1 MDPAE
6 QISEEW
12 SSLSGLYTAEEADF
26 MSQFLSNSSIP
37 ENLYGNFNLGIPS
50 ALWPGHESTIVS
62 VTGSNN
68 SSYFPAN
75 ADNSNTIF
83 IPFSQGSSFTADDS
97 SNIFPTTS
105 GENCFLNDSVA
116 NIGYM
121 SMGFS
126 LGNAKFAPYSVQG
139 NDSQQIDENTDEELG
154 LEVIADKNL
163 QAHKECEVLVSE
175 PAEEDIASNLEE
187 KSGKRS
193 RSSMEVRKNKR
204 HVKSM
209 KKPKSAF
216 VSNTEEDRSHDLQG
230 QSLSNCRSDNDDP
243 NASQEL
249 NGGGCSSLSPKDSTT
264 LKLKGKSRSNR
275 GSATDPQS
283 VYARRRR
290 ERINERLKILQN
302 LVPNGTKV
310 DISTMLEEAVIYVK
324 FLQLQIKLLSSDD
337 LWMYAPIAYNGMNI
351 GLDLNITP
359 TKQP

>member
-26 MSQFLSNSSIP
+26 MSHLLGNCSLP
-37 ENLYGNFNLGIPS
+37 ENLCGNFNLGIPS
-50 ALWPGHESTIVS
+50 AIWPGHESTIVS
-62 VTGSNN
+62 VTGINGSP
-68 SSYFPAN
+68 YFPAN
-75 ADNSNTIF
+75 ADNSNTNYLR
-83 IPFSQGSSFTADDS
+83 FSQGSSSTADS

-105 GENCFLNDSVA
+105 GNNCCLNDPVA

-121 SMGFS
+121 SMDFS
-126 LGNAKFAPYSVQG
+126 LGDAKFSTYNVQG
-139 NDSQQIDENTDEELG
+139 SDSQHMNENTDEELG

-163 QAHKECEVLVSE
+163 QDHQECEVLVSE
-175 PAEEDIASNLEE
+175 AAEENINTNLE

-193 RSSMEVRKNKR
+193 RGTMQVRKNKKN
-204 HVKSM
+204 VKSV
-209 KKPKSAF
+209 KKPKSDSI
-216 VSNTEEDRSHDLQG
+216 SNFEEGGSAGVQG
-230 QSLSNCRSDNDDP
+230 QSLSSCCSEDDES

-249 NGGGCSSLSPKDSTT
+249 NGGGSSSLSLEDSTA
-264 LKLKGKSRSNR
+264 LKLKGKKSTPNR

-290 ERINERLKILQN
+290 ERINERLRILQN

-310 DISTMLEEAVIYVK
+310 VDISTMLEEAVQYVK

-351 GLDLNITP
+351 GLNLNITL
-359 TKQP
+359 TNQP

>member
-1 MDPAE
+1 MDPTE

-26 MSQFLSNSSIP
+26 MNHLLGNCSLP
-37 ENLYGNFNLGIPS
+37 ENLCGNLNLEIPS
-50 ALWPGHESTIVS
+50 AIWPGHESTIVS
-62 VTGSNN
+62 VTGINN
-68 SSYFPAN
+68 AN
-75 ADNSNTIF
+75 NSNTNYLRF
-83 IPFSQGSSFTADDS
+83 LQGTSSTTDS

-105 GENCFLNDSVA
+105 GNNNCCLDDPVA

-121 SMGFS
+121 SMDFS
-126 LGNAKFAPYSVQG
+126 LGNAKFSTYNVQG
-139 NDSQQIDENTDEELG
+139 SDSQQINENTDEELC

-163 QAHKECEVLVSE
+163 QDHQECEVPVSE
-175 PAEEDIASNLEE
+175 AAEEDINTNLE

-193 RSSMEVRKNKR
+193 RDSMQVRKSKR
-204 HVKSM
+204 NVKSM
-209 KKPKSAF
+209 KKPKCGSI
-216 VSNTEEDRSHDLQG
+216 SNFEEGRSPGVQG
-230 QSLSNCRSDNDDP
+230 QSLSSCCSEDDDS
-243 NASQEL
+243 NASHEL
-249 NGGGCSSLSPKDSTT
+249 NGGGSSSLSLEDSTAV
-264 LKLKGKSRSNR
+264 KLKGKKSTSNR

-290 ERINERLKILQN
+290 ERINERLRILQN

-310 DISTMLEEAVIYVK
+310 DISTMLEEAVQYVK